1 MNTKKV
7 EQQLTTKLKKIDD
20 FLQLASEFNKV
31 DAAATRQK
39 KVGYYNKL
47 FEDVPGEPDKR
58 QKIDDGITTEDIFID
73 DDLFSDNDL
82 QDILDF
88 VNKIGSEIDREDI
101 LLEHEPIDAAPNVQ
115 VEPEPR
121 FDFTNI
127 LFKENKKNKRRTAK
141 KIREKYMKM
150 ERNRDKVKRS
160 AQRAIQQLKKSKY
173 LETDGTETVDYINDI
188 EIIVVNDDLSSD
200 TETIIYEEPIIKRR
214 NSKRKDDHMQ
224 LLDTKKFMKN
234 VGDSYHVQFKTG
246 TYAS

>member
-1 MNTKKV
+1 M
-7 EQQLTTKLKKIDD
+7 
-20 FLQLASEFNKV
+20 
-31 DAAATRQK
+31 AATRQK

-47 FEDVPGEPDKR
+47 FEDVPGEPDRR

-188 EIIVVNDDLSSD
+188 QIIVVNDDLSSD

>member
-1 MNTKKV
+1 
-7 EQQLTTKLKKIDD
+7 
-20 FLQLASEFNKV
+20 
-31 DAAATRQK
+31 
-39 KVGYYNKL
+39 
-47 FEDVPGEPDKR
+47 
-58 QKIDDGITTEDIFID
+58 
-73 DDLFSDNDL
+73 
-82 QDILDF
+82 
-88 VNKIGSEIDREDI
+88 
-101 LLEHEPIDAAPNVQ
+101 
-115 VEPEPR
+115 
-121 FDFTNI
+121 
-127 LFKENKKNKRRTAK
+127 
-141 KIREKYMKM
+141 MKM

-224 LLDTKKFMKN
+224 LLDTKTFMKN